1 MAESFDNKIILTGD
15 PLHDV
20 RAVRNLCYVK
30 APQQLSLLTQERNVS
45 LQLLDADTIKSCFIT
60 LVSTIETQSQ
70 EIGTVRESLDAL
82 CGGLG
87 TRTKEE
93 ISELQ
98 RTVTTLQAA
107 LNNLAQNV
115 QGFTEE
121 DSAGDL
127 GDDPNTSA
135 PAGADEAVDGF
146 CSDEAIVSAN
156 DKMIFEETEQ
166 QPPIDEGLDEEL
178 KSTSA
183 SLALLSPA
191 LPPASAAPASML
203 QTGKAVFEGFNMEEG
218 RRLWRKFIRE
228 VMRNKQKESNAVGV
242 LKSRAMKGQSIA
254 DRIRR
259 IEEKMY
265 VEFKR
270 LREMLEANAARDE
283 ERAKALEVLEL
294 RVDALKKHMSDCV
307 TRREL
312 DSHLD
317 VHNAKLE
324 ESRQRRQLAD
334 LEAML
339 KHERDKAHDIYTAIK
354 KATDELRIESCGVL
368 DRTEEANESA
378 LCACVDHDIA
388 LREYRHALAVRA
400 AELPFLRN
408 ALNKIDATLVKVAG
422 TDDERHEL
430 QRRTN
435 DALAIFSNVES
446 LHTNAQDKL
455 AESDAIMREV
465 WWQLV
470 KTRQRD
476 MPEIDLTMLSSD
488 DAKARELTQSYM
500 SQLKREVSLKASND
514 DVGKL
519 AKHLEELRSRV
530 ESGVD
535 GRYSTDESRLVAVE
549 RGLADLVHSVDRR
562 IRAEVERLVD
572 LAFQKLLSSS
582 KPKHEFA
589 IQADVA
595 SIEEQLRAHLKTH
608 AQQIAT
614 LFAHKADKQ
623 TVELDLNAKLDKA
636 DADEL
641 ATRGALQD
649 FADSVNEL
657 SADLAACR
665 SQRNRDL
672 AALKRQLQDLVHDA
686 LPHREDFD
694 NAAATTTC
702 LTCAREVP
710 ETTRDVEQIT
720 RHRQLLPRL
729 GADTEIHSPGALVN
743 EAEPKADVYRAGF
756 RMPLRAG
763 VERPGTAPSGGERS
777 APNTLA
783 SSALQPG
790 SLADISSTPLDAT
803 LQLPASASHNQ
814 LQTMFYQRD
823 TAQTAFAASFL
834 EGYSPPPGN
843 HLRWEGKVV
852 RTTDRPLTSTGD
864 RTRRA
869 KITALLKHVDR
880 DMLVARS
887 TGTSNKSMK

>member
-1 MAESFDNKIILTGD
+1 MADSFNNKIILTGD
-15 PLHDV
+15 PLHDA
-20 RAVRNLCYVK
+20 RAVRSLCYDK

-60 LVSTIETQSQ
+60 LVSTIETHS
-70 EIGTVRESLDAL
+70 EEMGTVRESLDAL
-82 CGGLG
+82 CAGLG
-87 TRTKEE
+87 HQRSEE

-121 DSAGDL
+121 DPTGEQGEDFTT
-127 GDDPNTSA
+127 PA
-135 PAGADEAVDGF
+135 PAAPDLADGRLWA
-146 CSDEAIVSAN
+146 DEAIVSQN
-156 DKMIFEETEQ
+156 GQ
-166 QPPIDEGLDEEL
+166 LLDEEMEKQTITYEDIDEEF

-183 SLALLSPA
+183 SPPMLSPA
-191 LPPASAAPASML
+191 LPPASSAPASSY
-203 QTGKAVFEGFNMEEG
+203 QTGNAGFERFDMEEG

-228 VMRNKQKESNAVGV
+228 VMRNKQKEHNAVGV

-259 IEEKMY
+259 LEEKMY

-283 ERAKALEVLEL
+283 ERAEALEAVGL
-294 RVDALKKHMSDCV
+294 RLDALQNHLSECL
-307 TRREL
+307 TRGEL
-312 DSHLD
+312 DRYLG
-317 VHNAKLE
+317 VQNAKLE
-324 ESRQRRQLAD
+324 ESRYRKQLAD
-334 LEAML
+334 LEAKL
-339 KHERDKAHDIYTAIK
+339 ESEHDKVHSIFKAIK
-354 KATDELRIESCGVL
+354 KATDRLRIEACGVL
-368 DRTEEANESA
+368 DRTDDANESA
-378 LCACVDHDIA
+378 LCACVDHDVA
-388 LREYRHALAVRA
+388 LRERRDALSVRA
-400 AELPFLRN
+400 AELVFLRH
-408 ALNKIDATLVKVAG
+408 ALDKIDSTFMKVVAA
-422 TDDERHEL
+422 DDGRHEL
-430 QRRTN
+430 RQRTN
-435 DALAIFSNVES
+435 NALANLSNIES
-446 LHTNAQDKL
+446 IHANAQDEL
-455 AESDAIMREV
+455 AESDTIMREI
-465 WWQLV
+465 WRQLV

-476 MPEIDLTMLSSD
+476 MPELGVAIPSSD
-488 DAKARELTQSYM
+488 DIKARELLQSYM
-500 SQLKREVSLKASND
+500 GRLKREVSLKASNE
-514 DVGKL
+514 DVQKL
-519 AKHLEELRSRV
+519 SKQLEVLTTRV
-530 ESGVD
+530 ESAMD
-535 GRYSTDESRLVAVE
+535 GADESRLVAVE
-549 RGLADLVHSVDRR
+549 RGLTDLGRSVDRR
-562 IRAEVERLVD
+562 IRMEVERLVD
-572 LAFQKLLSSS
+572 LALQNRLSSTTQ
-582 KPKHEFA
+582 ENELA
-589 IQADVA
+589 IKSYVA

-623 TVELDLNAKLDKA
+623 TVELDFNAKLDKA

-641 ATRGALQD
+641 ATRGALQ
-649 FADSVNEL
+649 EL
-657 SADLAACR
+657 AGTVKDISADLATCR
-665 SQRNRDL
+665 SQKDRDL

-710 ETTRDVEQIT
+710 ETTREVEQIT

-729 GADTEIHSPGALVN
+729 GTDNEIHSPGALVN

-763 VERPGTAPSGGERS
+763 LERPGTAPSGGERS
-777 APNTLA
+777 GPNTLA
-783 SSALQPG
+783 SSALQLG
-790 SLADISSTPLDAT
+790 SSADISSIHDAT
-803 LQLPASASHNQ
+803 LQLPASASQNQ

-823 TAQTAFAASFL
+823 TAQNTFAASFL

-869 KITALLKHVDR
+869 KMAALLKRGDGH
-880 DMLVARS
+880 MLVARS
-887 TGTSNKSMK
+887 TGTSNKER